1 MLIAGADCRSLS
13 DRRLRGSFRNGQVM
27 RPMIR
32 PLLPS
37 TPLRRAHRQRPAP
50 MPAFISLC
58 ISRLIWATCSSASSE
73 PLTGAVVGVAVMSSV
88 GDQML
93 ADLR

>member
-1 MLIAGADCRSLS
+1 
-13 DRRLRGSFRNGQVM
+13 
-27 RPMIR
+27 
-32 PLLPS
+32 
-37 TPLRRAHRQRPAP
+37 

-73 PLTGAVVGVAVMSSV
+73 PLTGAVVGVAVLSSV